1 VPAAEIDGDV
11 QQLRER
17 LAAAQSREA
26 ELRELLAE
34 AHVALAQRDEELVR
48 SALAHRRVEEMRQTK
63 IWRLGTRYWRLRDG
77 VRDRLARRRDPEPG

>member
-1 VPAAEIDGDV
+1 MPAAEIDGEV
-11 QQLRER
+11 QTLRER

-26 ELRELLAE
+26 ELRQLLAD

-63 IWRLGTRYWRLRDG
+63 IWRLGTVYWR
-77 VRDRLARRRDPEPG
+77 VRDRVRSQLTRRT

>member
-1 VPAAEIDGDV
+1 MPAAEIDGEV

-48 SALAHRRVEEMRQTK
+48 SALAHRRVEQMRQTK
-63 IWRLGTRYWRLRDG
+63 IWRLGTRYWRLRDA

>member
-1 VPAAEIDGDV
+1 MPAADIDGEV

-48 SALAHRRVEEMRQTK
+48 SALAHRRVEQMRQTK
-63 IWRLGTRYWRLRDG
+63 IWRLGTRYWRLRDA